1 MRKIKSL
8 IFDSSKWTFAD
19 VVKAV
24 EEHGFP
30 KGAQVEWSSDAHDKI
45 RVPCPGEVSD
55 EFVEELKDG
64 VEIVFDEELQ
74 IDDPGGEVDSLLA
87 ARMVVVPIRQAG
99 GEILLVPV
107 IRKTYGCE
115 ITKDTGDANNGKL
128 RLTSTTDEVDR
139 YGDVIPIGTWDFK
152 NYMRNPV
159 MLFNHDYGVVA
170 GHPPV
175 QAKTLRIVERKHK
188 IEQVVQFHRKTP
200 FNEELYS
207 LYRDG
212 FMSAVSVGFGTT
224 SKPLLRTSDDGEILG
239 VEFTGQDLFETSF
252 VAVGANPSALSYSAL
267 GLPDLSDA
275 LNSAVQK
282 GLIRGTTRDY
292 LLSLSPNARG
302 SLEGAAGKS
311 PDNAAGGQQEEEDL
325 TRALAHSFETRATLD
340 SLERVRRIK

>member
-1 MRKIKSL
+1 MRKIQSL
-8 IFDSSKWTFAD
+8 IFDTPLWTFAD

-24 EEHGFP
+24 EEQGFP
-30 KGAQVEWSSDAHDKI
+30 AEAVVRWDSEAHG
-45 RVPCPGEVSD
+45 RVIVDCHGGEVSD
-55 EFVEELKDG
+55 EFVEGLKDG
-64 VEIVFDEELQ
+64 VSIVFDE
-74 IDDPGGEVDSLLA
+74 DPAVDEPDETDSLLA

-107 IRKTYGCE
+107 IRKIYECE
-115 ITKDTGDANNGKL
+115 ITKDTGGSDNGKL
-128 RLTSTTDEVDR
+128 RLTSTTNEVDR
-139 YGDVIPIGTWDFK
+139 YGDVIPIGTWSFK
-152 NYMRNPV
+152 NYLRNPV

-188 IEQVVQFHRKTP
+188 IEQDVQFHRQTP
-200 FNEELYS
+200 FNEDLYS

-212 FMSAVSVGFGTT
+212 YMSAVSVGFGTT
-224 SKPLLRTSDDGEILG
+224 SKPLLRTSDDGEIIG
-239 VEFTGQDLFETSF
+239 IEFTGQDLFESSF
-252 VAVGANPSALSYSAL
+252 VAVGANPSALSHSAL
-267 GLPDLSDA
+267 GVSGLSDA
-275 LNSAVQK
+275 LNSAVHK

-311 PDNAAGGQQEEEDL
+311 PDNAAGGQEEEEL
-325 TRALAHSFETRATLD
+325 TRALVHNFETRATLE